1 MMRSR
6 LLALSLLC
14 LSLVS
19 NKARAEGDTN
29 VQAQPNAI
37 GNSSIIN
44 QNMNVNNGMTGKLQF
59 GNLVCSQPTM
69 AFTPFYTGNDAENP
83 SSETYSIN
91 EGWGFQMSFMIPLGT
106 NNDTCSELAKVK
118 LDLAIEELDKQV
130 HDKQLVRVLKCSQ
143 LHASG
148 FMINPNS
155 KFAYICNDVINI
167 RSYVKANPSLF
178 ENPSLP
184 SSAVS
189 YTHLTLPTNREV

>member
-1 MMRSR
+1 MRLR

-19 NKARAEGDTN
+19 KARAEGDTN

-59 GNLVCSQPTM
+59 GNVICSQPTM

-91 EGWGFQMSFMIPLGT
+91 EGWGFQMSLMVPLGT

-148 FMINPNS
+148 YMINPAS
-155 KFAYICNDVINI
+155 KYAYICNDVINI
-167 RSYVKANPSLF
+167 RSYVKANPEKF
-178 ENPSLP
+178 K
-184 SSAVS
+184 
-189 YTHLTLPTNREV
+189 

>member
-1 MMRSR
+1 MTRST

-59 GNLVCSQPTM
+59 GNVICSQPTM

-83 SSETYSIN
+83 ASETYSIN
-91 EGWGFQMSFMIPLGT
+91 EGWGFQMSLMIPLGS
-106 NNDTCSELAKVK
+106 NNDTCSELAEVK
-118 LDLAIEELDKQV
+118 LKLAIEELDKQV

-143 LHASG
+143 LHAAG
-148 FMINPNS
+148 YMINPKS

-167 RSYVKANPSLF
+167 RSYVRANPEKF
-178 ENPSLP
+178 K
-184 SSAVS
+184 
-189 YTHLTLPTNREV
+189 

>member
-1 MMRSR
+1 MRFR

-19 NKARAEGDTN
+19 KARAEGDTN

-69 AFTPFYTGNDAENP
+69 AFTTFYTGNDAENP

-91 EGWGFQMSFMIPLGT
+91 EGWGFQMSFMVPLGT
-106 NNDTCSELAKVK
+106 NNETCSELAKVK
-118 LDLAIEELDKQV
+118 LDLAIEQLDKQV

-148 FMINPNS
+148 YMINPKS

-178 ENPSLP
+178 ENPLP
-184 SSAVS
+184 LSSE
-189 YTHLTLPTNREV
+189 P

>member
-1 MMRSR
+1 MRLR

-19 NKARAEGDTN
+19 KAKAEGDTN

-91 EGWGFQMSFMIPLGT
+91 EGWGVQMSFMIPLGD
-106 NNDTCSELAKVK
+106 NKTCNELAKVK

-148 FMINPNS
+148 YMINPKS

-178 ENPSLP
+178 ADPSPL
-184 SSAVS
+184 SSK
-189 YTHLTLPTNREV
+189 P

>member
-1 MMRSR
+1 MTRST

-29 VQAQPNAI
+29 VQAQPNAV

-44 QNMNVNNGMTGKLQF
+44 QNMNINNGMTGKQQF

-69 AFTPFYTGNDAENP
+69 AITPFYTGNDAQGED
-83 SSETYSIN
+83 TYSIN
-91 EGWGFQMSFMIPLGT
+91 EGWGVQMSFMIPLGD
-106 NNDTCSELAKVK
+106 NQTCNELSKVK
-118 LDLAIEELDKQV
+118 LDLAKEELDKQV

-148 FMINPNS
+148 YMINPKS

-167 RSYVKANPSLF
+167 RSYVKANPEKF
-178 ENPSLP
+178 KGE
-184 SSAVS
+184 
-189 YTHLTLPTNREV
+189 

>member
-1 MMRSR
+1 MTRST

-19 NKARAEGDTN
+19 NKVKAEGDTN
-29 VQAQPNAI
+29 VQAQPNAV

-69 AFTPFYTGNDAENP
+69 AFTPFYTGNDAENTE
-83 SSETYSIN
+83 SETYSIN

-106 NNDTCSELAKVK
+106 NNETCSELAKVK
-118 LDLAIEELDKQV
+118 LDLAKEELDKQV
-130 HDKQLVRVLKCSQ
+130 HDKQLVRILKCGQ

-148 FMINPNS
+148 YMINPKS
-155 KFAYICNDVINI
+155 KFAYICSDVINI
-167 RSYVKANPSLF
+167 RSYVKANAEKF
-178 ENPSLP
+178 K
-184 SSAVS
+184 
-189 YTHLTLPTNREV
+189 

>member
-1 MMRSR
+1 MIRLR

-29 VQAQPNAI
+29 VQAQPNAV

-44 QNMNVNNGMTGKLQF
+44 QNMNINNGMTGKQQF
-59 GNLVCSQPTM
+59 GNLVCSQPTL
-69 AFTPFYTGNDAENP
+69 AVTPFYTGNDAQGE
-83 SSETYSIN
+83 ETYSIN
-91 EGWGFQMSFMIPLGT
+91 EGWGVQMSFMIPLGDNKT
-106 NNDTCSELAKVK
+106 CNDLAKVK
-118 LDLAIEELDKQV
+118 LDLAKEELDKQV

-148 FMINPNS
+148 YMINPAS
-155 KFAYICNDVINI
+155 KYAYICADVINI

-178 ENPSLP
+178 ADPLP
-184 SSAVS
+184 LSSE
-189 YTHLTLPTNREV
+189 P

>member
-1 MMRSR
+1 MIRSR
-6 LLALSLLC
+6 LLQLSLLC

-59 GNLVCSQPTM
+59 GNLICSQPTM

-91 EGWGFQMSFMIPLGT
+91 EGWGFQMSFMIPLGS
-106 NNDTCSELAKVK
+106 NNETCSELAEVK
-118 LDLAIEELDKQV
+118 LKLAIEELDKQV

-143 LHASG
+143 LHAAG
-148 FMINPNS
+148 YMINPKS

-167 RSYVKANPSLF
+167 RSYVRANPEKF
-178 ENPSLP
+178 KGE
-184 SSAVS
+184 
-189 YTHLTLPTNREV
+189 